1 MELISRHRG
10 ILIFE
15 GILFIILGC
24 LAIALPQ
31 FFTFAIE
38 LLIGWLFVIA
48 GLFLFFRLFQAR
60 DQSFWATLISA
71 TLNIVIGVLLLAYP
85 IAGIITLTLFLI
97 AYFFLDGIVKSYLSF
112 TLKPLTNWG
121 WLLVSGLLSIVLGAL
136 LMAGWPNTAAWAIGL
151 LVGINMLFT
160 GISMIAFASALKRID

>member
-31 FFTFAIE
+31 YFTFAIA
-38 LLIGWLFVIA
+38 LIIGWLFIIA
-48 GLFLFFRLFQAR
+48 GLTLFFRLFQAR
-60 DQSFWATLISA
+60 DQSFWATLLSA
-71 TLNIVIGVLLLAYP
+71 ILNLVVGVILLSNP
-85 IAGIITLTLFLI
+85 VAGIFTLTMFLI
-97 AYFFLDGIVKSYLSF
+97 GYFFVDGIAKSYLSF
-112 TLKPLTNWG
+112 TVKPLRNWG
-121 WLLVSGLLSIVLGAL
+121 WLLVSGLLSIILGVLL
-136 LMAGWPNTAAWAIGL
+136 LAGWPYTAGWAIGL
-151 LVGINMLFT
+151 LVGINMLFS